1 MPERPSQRGGSE
13 GTPPMR
19 LNQYGLGQRFNG
31 NDALGASRTGKAK
44 AFSALGRNEKHLPN
58 DTGDPVLNSDRD
70 VESRPVRKP
79 DGPLLDVSAPI
90 PPPPEPNESD
100 YEADPSSKKS
110 A

>member
-1 MPERPSQRGGSE
+1 MPERALHQGRSE
-13 GTPPMR
+13 STPPMR
-19 LNQYGLGQRFNG
+19 LSQYGLGQRFNG
-31 NDALGASRTGKAK
+31 NDVLAASRTGNAN
-44 AFSALGRNEKHLPN
+44 AFSVRGQIDKRLPN

-70 VESRPVRKP
+70 VEARPVRKP
-79 DGPLLDVSAPI
+79 DSPLLEVSAPI